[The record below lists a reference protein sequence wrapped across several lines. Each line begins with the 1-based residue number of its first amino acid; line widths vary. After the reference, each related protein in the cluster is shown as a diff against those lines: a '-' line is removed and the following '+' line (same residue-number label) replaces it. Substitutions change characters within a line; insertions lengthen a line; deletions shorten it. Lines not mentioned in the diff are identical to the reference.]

1 MSTDDTQGFLTREEL
16 ASPATHPLA
25 VAAPGITAD
34 WLRRNHDRVVR
45 DLVRHFAGPSPN
57 RLQRRQA
64 EAAARK
70 CWRQMLRAAVA
81 AERGGRKG

>member
-16 ASPATHPLA
+16 ASPATPLA
-25 VAAPGITAD
+25 AGDELVTAD
-34 WLRRNHDRVVR
+34 WLRRNHERVVR
-45 DLVRHFAGPSPN
+45 DLVRRFAGPTPN

-70 CWRQMLRAAVA
+70 AWRQMLRAAVA
-81 AERGGRKG
+81 TERGGAK

>member
-1 MSTDDTQGFLTREEL
+1 MSTDDQGLQARQDQ
-16 ASPATHPLA
+16 ATHTTQQAA

-34 WLRRNHDRVVR
+34 WLRRNHERVVR
-45 DLVRHFAGPSPN
+45 DLVRRFAGPTPN

-70 CWRQMLRAAVA
+70 AWRQMLRAAVA
-81 AERGGRKG
+81 TERGGAK